1 MALHL
6 FTKSVDIMKL
16 VFSLLLFVLL
26 LADSMAQTSNDI
38 LNLLISNKTI
48 SQSQADSIRAEAAI
62 LQQQTDASR
71 KSFFVTAA
79 KQMQLTGYSQVR
91 YQFLQERGKH
101 NGFDI
106 RRARLDLKGSATPFF
121 SYRLQVD
128 FVDKPKLIDAYGEL
142 KLADYITLTGGQFKI
157 PFSMENLTSSNKLEM
172 IDRSQVVEALVA
184 RSKDVIGNQN
194 GRDIGIQAGGTLLK
208 VKDMP
213 AIEYRIG
220 IFNGSGINVADTANN
235 EKDVTGRLIFTPV
248 KGLSFGGGFYKGLDK
263 AIKPDVPGKSQTRNR
278 IGAEFS
284 YVLSQFSLKG
294 EYIAGKDGKTKRSG
308 WYVQAGYF
316 VIPQRLQVLGKYDI
330 YDPNTST
337 PNNISTNYVFG
348 ANYNFNNWSR
358 LQAFY
363 TVRQE
368 EGPAIKNNFL
378 SVQYQIG
385 F

>member
-1 MALHL
+1 LWLLCQLLLFGLVLHL

-16 VFSLLLFVLL
+16 VFSLSLFLLL
-26 LADSMAQTSNDI
+26 LADSLGQSTNDI

-48 SQSQADSIRAEAAI
+48 SQSQADSIRADAAL

-71 KSFFVTAA
+71 KSFFITAA
-79 KQMQLTGYSQVR
+79 RQMQLTGYSQVR

-106 RRARLDLKGSATPFF
+106 RRAR
-121 SYRLQVD
+121 VD
-128 FVDKPKLIDAYGEL
+128 
-142 KLADYITLTGGQFKI
+142 
-157 PFSMENLTSSNKLEM
+157 
-172 IDRSQVVEALVA
+172 
-184 RSKDVIGNQN
+184 
-194 GRDIGIQAGGTLLK
+194 
-208 VKDMP
+208 
-213 AIEYRIG
+213 
-220 IFNGSGINVADTANN
+220 
-235 EKDVTGRLIFTPV
+235 
-248 KGLSFGGGFYKGLDK
+248 
-263 AIKPDVPGKSQTRNR
+263 
-278 IGAEFS
+278 
-284 YVLSQFSLKG
+284 LKG
-294 EYIAGKDGKTKRSG
+294 EYIAGKDGKTNRSG

-316 VIPQRLQVLGKYDI
+316 VIPQKFQVLGKYDI

-358 LQAFY
+358 LQAYY